1 MFPLY
6 ILWKAALGV
15 SELGTFEMVGT
26 MRTAPTADVLCTSD
40 TVFRIGAWPVARK
53 SDVAERGMGRLLPTK
68 SDMGPRGVRVGN
80 AHEST
85 AFGIESSCRLVP
97 TRPRLTVVK
106 RRFSK
111 FACALVLLLLPR
123 LVGVASAQQSDSLAS
138 DLKQRGDAALAE
150 GRYQEA
156 LDAYTRA
163 IAIEETPEL
172 HYNRARALQALARHA
187 EALSELE
194 AFERS
199 ADAALKLR
207 VPGLDTMMAAAR
219 GKVATVS
226 ISANV
231 ADAVVE
237 LDDGR
242 KVELPLADLR
252 LDAGQ
257 RTFRAAADGYEPAAR
272 EVLLEGGTRRTIAFE
287 LVPIK
292 SAAVLTVRSPVTGAE
307 VWLASKRMGNV
318 PLELSLPPGEHTLV
332 LRHDDY
338 EDTSTRVILEP
349 RQRRAVDLS
358 MEPIPSIFES
368 WWFWT
373 GAAVLL
379 AGTTVTIIVVAQPE
393 QATPGDI
400 PPGVVSAPLGF

>member
-1 MFPLY
+1 
-6 ILWKAALGV
+6 
-15 SELGTFEMVGT
+15 
-26 MRTAPTADVLCTSD
+26 
-40 TVFRIGAWPVARK
+40 
-53 SDVAERGMGRLLPTK
+53 
-68 SDMGPRGVRVGN
+68 
-80 AHEST
+80 
-85 AFGIESSCRLVP
+85 
-97 TRPRLTVVK
+97 VVK
-106 RRFSK
+106 RWFL
-111 FACALVLLLLPR
+111 AVAYALILTLLPR
-123 LVGVASAQQSDSLAS
+123 LAGVASAQQTDSLAG

-150 GRYQEA
+150 GHYQEA

-172 HYNRARALQALARHA
+172 HYNRARALQALSRHA

-226 ISANV
+226 ISATV
-231 ADAVVE
+231 EGAVVE

-242 KVELPLADLR
+242 KVELPLSDLR
-252 LDAGQ
+252 LDAG
-257 RTFRAAADGYEPAAR
+257 RHKFAAIAEGYEPAER
-272 EVLLEGGTRRTIAFE
+272 EVLLEGGTRQSIVLRLE
-287 LVPIK
+287 PIER
-292 SAAVLTVRSPVTGAE
+292 AAVLTVRSPVTGAE

-332 LRHDDY
+332 LRHDDF
-338 EDTSTRVILEP
+338 EEARTRVILEP
-349 RQRRAVDLS
+349 RQRRAVDLP
-358 MEPIPSIFES
+358 MEPIPSLFER

-379 AGTTVTIIVVAQPE
+379 AGVTVTVILIAQPE
-393 QATPGDI
+393 EASPGDI
-400 PPGVVSAPLGF
+400 PPGIVSAPLRF